1 MSDTSGFIIHP
12 RGIEARVSPSE
23 AGKLI
28 GRFLQRNSGASML
41 LFLEL
46 PSPKEGY
53 KDLYYLTGL
62 TGATAMEIF
71 GMDEEIL
78 THDGLINWGFMIPSE
93 KTQIGKYGSDTIWL
107 MADKDKLEN
116 YKTAF
121 IKSGIKEVSSL
132 NPPSV
137 SDTEYK
143 DPEGHTIY
151 DTVKA
156 LISLG
161 MIKTETVKI

>member
-12 RGIEARVSPSE
+12 RGIEARVSPTE
-23 AGKLI
+23 AGKLFT
-28 GRFLQRNSGASML
+28 RFLQRNSSASML
-41 LFLEL
+41 LFLEI
-46 PSPKEGY
+46 PSVKEGY
-53 KDLYYLTGL
+53 KDLYYLMGL
-62 TGATAMEIF
+62 TGETAADVF
-71 GMDEEIL
+71 GMEKDIL
-78 THDGLINWGFMIPSE
+78 THDGIINWGFIIPSE

-107 MADKDKLEN
+107 MSSADKLEN

-121 IKSGIKEVSSL
+121 IKSGIKESSSL

>member
-28 GRFLQRNSGASML
+28 SRFLQRNSGASML

-46 PSPKEGY
+46 PSAKEGY

-93 KTQIGKYGSDTIWL
+93 KTVCFTAEWSNSSWVQPAQP
-107 MADKDKLEN
+107 MAVISVAM
-116 YKTAF
+116 TAAANF
-121 IKSGIKEVSSL
+121 SAVSR
-132 NPPSV
+132 
-137 SDTEYK
+137 
-143 DPEGHTIY
+143 
-151 DTVKA
+151 
-156 LISLG
+156 
-161 MIKTETVKI
+161 

>member
-1 MSDTSGFIIHP
+1 MSDTSGFMIHP
-12 RGIEARVSPSE
+12 RGIEARVAPSE
-23 AGKLI
+23 ASKLFK
-28 GRFLQRNSGASML
+28 RFLQRNSSASML

-46 PSPKEGY
+46 PSVKEGY
-53 KDLYYLTGL
+53 KDLYYLMGL
-62 TGATAMEIF
+62 TGETAMDIF
-71 GMDEEIL
+71 AMDEEIL
-78 THDGLINWGFMIPSE
+78 THDGIINWGFMIPSE

-107 MADKDKLEN
+107 MSSPDKLEN

-121 IKSGIKEVSSL
+121 IKSGIKEASSL
-132 NPPSV
+132 TPPSV
-137 SDTEYK
+137 SKTEYK
-143 DPEGHTIY
+143 DPEGHTVY